1 MSESDRR
8 PVVLITDYAW
18 PDLDIE
24 RSVLEPLV
32 VELVV
37 AQRGDEAELT
47 QLVPNADVILSCWKP
62 LTPRTLDLAGRC
74 TLISKFGTGLDNIAV
89 EHATKLG
96 ILICNVP
103 DFCLDE
109 VSDHAMALLL
119 ACARRVVPFVGETRD
134 GEWNPK
140 NAHALRR
147 IRGKTLGIVG
157 YGAIAR
163 TLIPKARAFGMEIVV
178 STPRMQT
185 GPIEPGVTAT
195 NDLHAMLGVS
205 DFVTI
210 HAPATAETHHLIDA
224 DALAAM
230 KPTAWLINTSRGAL
244 IDESALIAALQN
256 GTIAGAALDVLA
268 QEPPDPA
275 NPLLSMPNVLVT
287 PHAAFSSRESL
298 EDLRHKACQ
307 RVAEVLR
314 GELPQRIVN
323 PEVLDSPGLRF
334 RANNDPHRGLAQ

>member
-1 MSESDRR
+1 MRESDRR
-8 PVVLITDYAW
+8 PLVLITDYAW

-24 RSVLEPLV
+24 RSVLEPLG
-32 VELVV
+32 VELAV
-37 AQRGDEAELT
+37 AQRGDESELME
-47 QLVPNADVILSCWKP
+47 LVPDADVILSCWKP
-62 LTPRTLDLAGRC
+62 LTPRVLDRAGRC

-89 EHATKLG
+89 EHATQLG

-119 ACARRVVPFVGETRD
+119 ACARRIVPFTSETRA

-140 NAHALRR
+140 NAHSLRR
-147 IRGKTLGIVG
+147 IRGKTLGIIG
-157 YGAIAR
+157 YGAIAK
-163 TLIPKARAFGMEIVV
+163 TLIPKARAFGMEIMV
-178 STPRMQT
+178 STPRLQP
-185 GPIEPGVTAT
+185 GPIEPGITAT
-195 NDLHAMLGVS
+195 NDLHALLGAS

-210 HAPATAETHHLIDA
+210 HAPATEETRHLIDA
-224 DALAAM
+224 DALAAIQ
-230 KPTAWLINTSRGAL
+230 PTAWLINTSRGAL
-244 IDESALIAALQN
+244 IDEPALIAALQN

-287 PHAAFSSRESL
+287 PHAAFSSQESL

-307 RVAEVLR
+307 RVVEVLR
-314 GELPQRIVN
+314 GDLPQRIVN
-323 PEVLDSPGLRF
+323 PEVLELPGLRF
-334 RANNDPHRGLAQ
+334 RGRNGRRDA

>member
-1 MSESDRR
+1 MSESTKR

-24 RSVLEPLV
+24 QSMLEPLG
-32 VELVV
+32 VELAV
-37 AQRGDEAELT
+37 AQRGDEAELME
-47 QLVPNADVILSCWKP
+47 LVPDADVILSCWKP
-62 LTPRTLDLAGRC
+62 LTPRTLDRAGRC

-89 EHATKLG
+89 EHATQLG

-119 ACARRVVPFVGETRD
+119 ACARRIVPFTGETRAGD
-134 GEWNPK
+134 WNPK

-147 IRGKTLGIVG
+147 LRGKTLGIVG
-157 YGAIAR
+157 YGAIAK

-178 STPRMQT
+178 YTPRIQP
-185 GPIEPGVTAT
+185 GQIELGVTAT
-195 NDLHAMLGVS
+195 NDLHAMLGAS

-210 HAPATAETHHLIDA
+210 HAPATPETHHLIDA
-224 DALAAM
+224 HALAAM
-230 KPTAWLINTSRGAL
+230 KSTAWLINTSRGAL
-244 IDESALIAALQN
+244 IDEPALIAALQN

-298 EDLRHKACQ
+298 EDLRQKACQ
-307 RVAEVLR
+307 RVIEVLR

-323 PEVLDSPGLRF
+323 PEVLDSPELRF
-334 RANNDPHRGLAQ
+334 QFGDGRRDA